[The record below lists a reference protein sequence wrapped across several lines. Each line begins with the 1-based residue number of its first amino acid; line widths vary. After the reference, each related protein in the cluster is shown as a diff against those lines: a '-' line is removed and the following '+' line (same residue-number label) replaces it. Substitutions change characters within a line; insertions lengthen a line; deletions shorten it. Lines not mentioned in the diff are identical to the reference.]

1 MCRERKT
8 DNKQVDNTAN
18 EQYNQLLAQLHDEL
32 NELLLTTAHLQAESA
47 RLEDEARK
55 LINENIQ
62 IQLEARLLKDKS
74 HFRKRYSVLIRKN
87 RFNFR
92 QLKQQIK
99 LQRKNFFKFE
109 RRLRAK
115 YEQPLHRIVS
125 TPPRMRNQRTY
136 RRIRS
141 MPSESND

>member
-1 MCRERKT
+1 MCRERE
-8 DNKQVDNTAN
+8 NNPKQVDYTVN
-18 EQYNQLLAQLHDEL
+18 EQYNQLLAQLHNEL

-62 IQLEARLLKDKS
+62 IQLEARLLKDKC
-74 HFRKRYSVLIRKN
+74 HFRRRYSVLIRKN
-87 RFNFR
+87 CLNFQ
-92 QLKQQIK
+92 QLKQQLKIE
-99 LQRKNFFKFE
+99 RKNFSKFE

-125 TPPRMRNQRTY
+125 KPISNKTY
-136 RRIRS
+136 RRIRE
-141 MPSESND
+141 MPSESSE

>member
-1 MCRERKT
+1 LCYYQ
-8 DNKQVDNTAN
+8 DNQ
-18 EQYNQLLAQLHDEL
+18 L
-32 NELLLTTAHLQAESA
+32 NELLLTTAHLQAESE

-62 IQLEARLLKDKS
+62 IQIEARLLKDKYRS
-74 HFRKRYSVLIRKN
+74 RKRYSFLTRKN
-87 RFNFR
+87 RFNFH
-92 QLKQQIK
+92 QLKHQLK
-99 LQRKNFFKFE
+99 LQRKSFRKFE

-125 TPPRMRNQRTY
+125 NPIKNEQRC

-141 MPSESND
+141 MPSESID

>member
-1 MCRERKT
+1 MLFYSSL
-8 DNKQVDNTAN
+8 D
-18 EQYNQLLAQLHDEL
+18 DEL

-62 IQLEARLLKDKS
+62 IQLEARLLKDKY

-92 QLKQQIK
+92 QLKQQLK

-125 TPPRMRNQRTY
+125 TPPRTKNQRTY
-136 RRIRS
+136 RRRRS